1 MQRQEVERQRE
12 RERAAASEDPKKLAQ
27 RQAIEKRRLE
37 VERKEQQRQAAQQEK
52 LQPFSTMNRPELAG
66 VRHPSK
72 LHTVQDY
79 SRPPNQPSCNP
90 ARPPIKRVFEPDP
103 DDEPVRPVRVTNGQ
117 SYQQTDKKRRRT
129 EDEDVQELMVRP
141 PIRRSTLRKV
151 KKLNHEDQFIVNNS
165 QDAPKQSIFINNHAG
180 AQPSSNNYP
189 YSSSL
194 LKSSTLNQALQHPS
208 QAPRPGPFVEMAKY
222 ANGKIPFAEAPNPP
236 AKSPLRP
243 KQPVFAPAKSSPQ
256 YVNGENIELDDIPTD
271 SDEEESEDE
280 KAKVSMLADW
290 AQSPQLRQILEEQE
304 RNANPDE
311 IFGPPRSPHMEE
323 MFKERRDRFRNRT
336 SSANWNGSDRL
347 TEEEIR
353 SDRAKR
359 ERLRKEGGW
368 FFGL

>member
-1 MQRQEVERQRE
+1 MQRQEAERQRE
-12 RERAAASEDPKKLAQ
+12 KERAAAGDDPKKLAQ

-37 VERKEQQRQAAQQEK
+37 VEKKEQQRQAVQQEK
-52 LQPFSTMNRPELAG
+52 SQPFSTINRPELGG

-79 SRPPNQPSCNP
+79 SRPPNQPPCNP
-90 ARPPIKRVFEPDP
+90 ARPPMKRVFEPDL
-103 DDEPVRPVRVTNGQ
+103 DDEPVRAVRAATGQ

-129 EDEDVQELMVRP
+129 EDEEVQELMVRP

-151 KKLNHEDQFIVNNS
+151 KDLNHREQFPTNNS
-165 QDAPKQSIFINNHAG
+165 QDAPKQSIFTSNHAS
-180 AQPSSNNYP
+180 AQQPSNSYH

-194 LKSSTLNQALQHPS
+194 LRSSTLNQALQHPS
-208 QAPRPGPFVEMAKY
+208 QAPRPGPFPEMAKY
-222 ANGKIPFAEAPNPP
+222 ANGKIPFTEAPNHPP
-236 AKSPLRP
+236 KSPLRP
-243 KQPVFAPAKSSPQ
+243 KQPVLAPAKSSPQ
-256 YVNGENIELDDIPTD
+256 YINGENIELDDIPTD
-271 SDEEESEDE
+271 SDEESEDE

-323 MFKERRDRFRNRT
+323 MFRERRDRFRNRT

-359 ERLRKEGGW
+359 EVLRKEGGW